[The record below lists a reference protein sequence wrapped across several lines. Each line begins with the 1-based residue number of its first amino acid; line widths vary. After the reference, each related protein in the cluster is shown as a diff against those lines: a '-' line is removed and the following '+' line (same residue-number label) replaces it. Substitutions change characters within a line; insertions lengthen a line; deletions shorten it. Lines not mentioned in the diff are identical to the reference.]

1 LGWGCREVAGATCW
15 GSGALSA
22 TGVPQFRQKRSP
34 SSTGFPH
41 LGQSIGILLSVLSK
55 HPPGEDVYN
64 SITENSTECNK
75 GAFWGSLGLLAVGL
89 RCLLIYVV
97 VTKAYLK
104 TGIYL
109 VLIAFALG
117 GAYVFE
123 ESFNA
128 SNMALTDGAS
138 FVNFL
143 IVSSSALLLARR
155 N

>member
-1 LGWGCREVAGATCW
+1 MTNTFMTGLKNATNYTYTAN
-15 GSGALSA
+15 GALA
-22 TGVPQFRQKRSP
+22 HK
-34 SSTGFPH
+34 STGD
-41 LGQSIGILLSVLSK
+41 
-55 HPPGEDVYN
+55 EVYD
-64 SITENSTECNK
+64 
-75 GAFWGSLGLLAVGL
+75 L
-89 RCLLIYVV
+89 
-97 VTKAYLK
+97 
-104 TGIYL
+104 
-109 VLIAFALG
+109 FALG